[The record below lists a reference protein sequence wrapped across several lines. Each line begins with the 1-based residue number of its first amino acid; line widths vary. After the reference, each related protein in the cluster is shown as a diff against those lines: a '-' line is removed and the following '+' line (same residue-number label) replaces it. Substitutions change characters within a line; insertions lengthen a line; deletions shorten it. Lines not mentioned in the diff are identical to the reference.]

1 VSVGVRLT
9 VEVVRVSV
17 VAMGVTGV
25 GDSDTVCVCGGVG
38 GGGGGGDGGGD
49 EAGSSLDDPI
59 H

>member
-1 VSVGVRLT
+1 M
-9 VEVVRVSV
+9 EVVRVSV

-38 GGGGGGDGGGD
+38 GGGGGGDGGRD